1 MTTPSQYKALFTP
14 LKIGP
19 VTAPNR
25 FFASPHSTGHG
36 WTEPKGAIALRAM
49 KAEGGWGTVAVGL
62 TEISP
67 NSDYANHPMERI
79 WDESD
84 IPRHQ
89 LQVNEIKKHG
99 SLSAIELGHG
109 GMQSRNLTTGL
120 PIIGPSNLSVLR
132 PEIPSQS
139 KAMDLTDIKS
149 FRNEHK
155 AAVKRSLKA
164 GYDIIYVYAAHGLS
178 ILSHFLSINTNK
190 RLDQYG
196 GTFENRIR
204 LLKEVLE
211 DTLEMAN
218 GNAAVA
224 LRFSIAE
231 PDKPFG
237 MSQDG
242 EGRDVIEALAEH
254 PDLWDINLSGWP
266 KDSQTSR
273 FADEGFQLEYTN
285 FVKSIT
291 SKPVV
296 GVGRFTSPDLM
307 VSLIKNQQLDFIG
320 GARPSIAD
328 PFLPSKIKNNQI
340 ENIRE
345 CIGCNVCVSMDA
357 YGVPVKCT
365 QNPTISEEWRKG
377 WHPETP
383 AISRK
388 IEKHLIIGSGPS
400 GLECA
405 VTLANAGHEVT
416 VAEAKDEPGGRI
428 AQESKLPGL
437 NTWRRVIDYRIFQL
451 SHKKNAKIFLSS
463 HMSINDITDFN
474 SDTVTIATGA
484 TWRNDFI
491 GSTNFDPIETNN
503 YNILTPEDIILEKFK
518 NSHKSKFII
527 YDDDHNYMASVIAE
541 KLLNNGHDVAYVTP
555 LPTVSTWTQYTL
567 EQAAIIERLKSLGIK
582 FALNYKIN
590 QNFEFVNTIDNKKL
604 KSNSKNII
612 VVGGRIPN
620 DQLYNDCKL
629 IYSLQNVFLT
639 GDCLVPGTIQAA
651 VLSGHQIARK
661 ILQIGSKVSYSKREQ
676 TIQ

>member
-1 MTTPSQYKALFTP
+1 MTTPSQYKALFAP

-67 NSDYANHPMERI
+67 SSDYANHPMERI
-79 WDESD
+79 WDEKD
-84 IPRHQ
+84 IPRHH

-120 PIIGPSNLSVLR
+120 PIIGPSNLSILR

-178 ILSHFLSINTNK
+178 ILSHFLSVNTNK
-190 RLDQYG
+190 RFDQYG

-254 PDLWDINLSGWP
+254 PDLWDVNLSGWP

-307 VSLIKNQQLDFIG
+307 VSLIKNRQLDLIG

-383 AISRK
+383 PISRK
-388 IEKHLIIGSGPS
+388 KETHLIIGSGPA

-405 VTLANAGHEVT
+405 LTLANAGHEVT
-416 VAEAKDEPGGRI
+416 VAEAKDELGGRI

-451 SHKKNAKIFLSS
+451 SQKKNAQIFLSS

-518 NSHKSKFII
+518 NSHKTKFII

-541 KLLNNGHDVAYVTP
+541 KLLNNDHDVTYVTP

-567 EQAAIIERLKSLGIK
+567 EQGAIIERLKSLGIK

-604 KSNSKNII
+604 KLTSKNVV

-620 DQLYNDCKL
+620 DRLFSDGQLFNTV
-629 IYSLQNVFLT
+629 QNVFLT

-651 VLSGHQIARK
+651 VLSGHQTAQK
-661 ILQIGSKVSYSKREQ
+661 ILDRNADALHSKREQ
-676 TIQ
+676 TIH